1 MKMDAGDYMQTNHT
15 SVFKTFPEQQNVI
28 SGNQHP
34 LSDNKVWEL
43 ATSAF
48 LSV

>member
-15 SVFKTFPEQQNVI
+15 SVLKTFPEQQNVI

-34 LSDNKVWEL
+34 LSDKVWEL

>member
-1 MKMDAGDYMQTNHT
+1 MKMDAGDYMQANHT
-15 SVFKTFPEQQNVI
+15 SVFKTFPEQQNFI

-34 LSDNKVWEL
+34 LSDNKVWESV
-43 ATSAF
+43 TSAF